1 MQNDFSKP
9 PAITNYM
16 SMKFEVLM
24 SCLEKMY
31 HNHLPLNA
39 FTSRYPSARA
49 KAMLTLM
56 LDCHRKD
63 CKDCDK
69 ILTEENLGLFH
80 GDENDF
86 KMDLGKY
93 LLCISYWVILRYFY
107 VPT

>member
-1 MQNDFSKP
+1 MKDFSKP
-9 PAITNYM
+9 PPITNYM

-24 SCLEKMY
+24 GCLEKMY

-56 LDCHRKD
+56 LDCHRQD
-63 CKDCDK
+63 CKDCEK

-80 GDENDF
+80 GDENEL
-86 KMDLGKY
+86 KMDLGSIMCFA
-93 LLCISYWVILRYFY
+93 L
-107 VPT
+107 